1 MSRRTERVSELF
13 RRAVA
18 ELLFEVLPGPTLTV
32 TAVEV
37 SPDLRQAKVFVR
49 SLATAPDNLLVR
61 LHNEAPRFSTQ
72 IFHKYDFKY
81 APELHFYLDHS
92 AEHVSRVD
100 ELLEQVEG
108 ESRG

>member
-49 SLATAPDNLLVR
+49 SLVEAPEGLLDR
-61 LHNEAPRFSTQ
+61 LSNEAPRFSSK
-72 IFHKYDFKY
+72 IFRKYDFKY
-81 APELHFYLDHS
+81 APELHFFLDHS
-92 AEHVSRVD
+92 AEHVDRVE